1 MTLKSEGNICID
13 AEPRPVDAQTR
24 ALRLVLVQLGVEA
37 EARPPA
43 FAEAS
48 PVAWL
53 DAIDREIEQASLA
66 SDGFRRLGAV
76 DHAVREALI
85 RIGALALRGL
95 AALDDA
101 GGAEAGR

>member
-1 MTLKSEGNICID
+1 MTLKIEGSICIN

-24 ALRLVLVQLGVEA
+24 ALRLVLVQLGV

-101 GGAEAGR
+101 GGAEPVR